1 MAFVRLREAG
11 YHRFEKRHPP
21 PVLVRRGIVG
31 SGDAP
36 PPRPGV
42 RICCSERRGG
52 RSILHLSRSHSLAAG
67 SRSVEIRATNVLRV
81 IEGACILLL
90 LAIFFAY
97 VVAPVVNGVRRRVRL
112 GHRPRPLS
120 RPLAILLVYSVLLA
134 SGAVAWRV
142 AAPVVQRWVRVT
154 APAVLENVFTPGNQ
168 AVAVDRLYGRL
179 PLPGGVRDVAARTTH
194 TVLTYIED
202 EVRAAL
208 SDVVDAAQYVR
219 WLVVP
224 PIVAFLLLT
233 YAPGF
238 RRSALRALPHGHL
251 QWRGDEYLRDVNSAL
266 AGYVRAQLGGGAIVA
281 VACAAIFSLFQLP
294 YAVSMGIL
302 AGSLELVPV
311 IGPLTMALI
320 AAGLAGENA
329 FAIVIVLAALRLV
342 QDLVVYPRLIRSG
355 MRLSPVAVILVVW
368 CGAAL
373 NGAAGVLLAIPFAGL
388 LSVSVRH
395 WREYRAIERLVRT
408 RSEE

>member
-1 MAFVRLREAG
+1 M
-11 YHRFEKRHPP
+11 
-21 PVLVRRGIVG
+21 
-31 SGDAP
+31 
-36 PPRPGV
+36 
-42 RICCSERRGG
+42 
-52 RSILHLSRSHSLAAG
+52 
-67 SRSVEIRATNVLRV
+67 LRV

-97 VVAPVVNGVRRRVRL
+97 VVAPVVNGVSRRVRL
-112 GHRPRPLS
+112 GRRLRPLS

-154 APAVLENVFTPGNQ
+154 APAVLENVFTSGNQ

-179 PLPGGVRDVAARTTH
+179 PLPGRVRDVAARTTH

-294 YAVSMGIL
+294 YPVSMGIL
-302 AGSLELVPV
+302 AGTLELVPV

-395 WREYRAIERLVRT
+395 WREYRAIERLVRA